1 VGAKLYLRCPV
12 IVMSR
17 KQENLIWDG
26 LVLFGIGWV
35 LSRSPNC
42 NRGCKTVAQHLASHG
57 LDDII
62 GTLFGA

>member
-1 VGAKLYLRCPV
+1 
-12 IVMSR
+12 MSR
-17 KQENLIWDG
+17 KQENLILGGLVLSGWDG
-26 LVLFGIGWV
+26 L

-62 GTLFGA
+62 GGLFGA